1 MEGPPLIANGK
12 KWEHSILPGALVN
25 SLALQP
31 YLVSFN
37 NRLTQEAFNN
47 PSHASVTDGSLGRVD
62 VSLCRQKK
70 FRDFIPPI
78 IKKNSLW
85 NEPIKVILQIFVCLV
100 T

>member
-1 MEGPPLIANGK
+1 MEGPPLIANAK

-78 IKKNSLW
+78 IKK
-85 NEPIKVILQIFVCLV
+85 K
-100 T
+100 